1 MSIYTYQ
8 VLWADL
14 DGNQHLKN
22 TRYLDY
28 ASHSRFRFLT
38 EQGFGPK
45 AFAQHKLGPV
55 VFEDRVAYR
64 KELRLMD
71 TFTVSV
77 ETAGRNERGSRFI
90 MVNRICDEAGELC
103 AEITSMCAWFDLA
116 ERKVAAPPSALFA
129 VMEHTPRTSDYR
141 LL

>member
-22 TRYLDY
+22 TRYIDY

-45 AFAQHKLGPV
+45 AFAQHKLGP
-55 VFEDRVAYR
+55 A
-64 KELRLMD
+64 
-71 TFTVSV
+71 SPG
-77 ETAGRNERGSRFI
+77 ASR
-90 MVNRICDEAGELC
+90 
-103 AEITSMCAWFDLA
+103 
-116 ERKVAAPPSALFA
+116 
-129 VMEHTPRTSDYR
+129 
-141 LL
+141 